1 MKNKG
6 DMQENSRIQT
16 DKEKQKL
23 RKMLSQIRIKSES
36 EMELNATTNVE
47 SNEEKVKKI
56 NFLFQFFAIY
66 S

>member
-1 MKNKG
+1 
-6 DMQENSRIQT
+6 
-16 DKEKQKL
+16 
-23 RKMLSQIRIKSES
+23 MLNQRRIKSES

-56 NFLFQFFAIY
+56 NFLFQFFAIF

>member
-16 DKEKQKL
+16 DKDKQKL
-23 RKMLSQIRIKSES
+23 SKMLSQIRIKSES

-56 NFLFQFFAIY
+56 NFLFQFFAIF